1 VLQRIFSF
9 LYGNVPVRFP
19 SDFSLAT
26 SIERLRERTKRSV
39 FSALLRQ
46 AAVGPV
52 DESRVRLHRVI
63 PMFGNS
69 FKPIFVGRFDL
80 DEGRVVLDGRFTMF
94 RLSKIFMTI
103 WLVFALIWTI
113 LATAAALRTV
123 VQDRGRI
130 YDDPVAWLVP
140 LVGVLFFLAG
150 VAFVRGCWWLS
161 RKDMVFLTSVIQA
174 ALHDV
179 RRPDPAAGTER
190 RR

>member
-1 VLQRIFSF
+1 MLQRVFNF
-9 LYGNVPVRFP
+9 LYGDVPVRFP
-19 SDFSLAT
+19 SDFSLVT

-39 FSALLRQ
+39 FSALFRQ

-69 FKPIFVGRFDL
+69 FKPIFLGRFDL

-103 WLVFALIWTI
+103 WLVFALLWTV
-113 LATAAALRTV
+113 LAAAAALKAVAEDGAT
-123 VQDRGRI
+123 I
-130 YDDPVAWLVP
+130 YDPVAWLVP

-174 ALHDV
+174 ALQDV
-179 RRPDPAAGTER
+179 RLPGPPAGTAR

>member
-1 VLQRIFSF
+1 MLHGVFSF
-9 LYGNVPVRFP
+9 LYGDVPVRFP
-19 SDFSLAT
+19 SDFSLRT
-26 SIERLRERTKRSV
+26 SIDRLRERTKRTV

-80 DEGRVVLDGRFTMF
+80 DEGRVVLEGRFTMF

-103 WLVFALIWTI
+103 WLVFALLWTV
-113 LATAAALRTV
+113 LTAAAALKTV
-123 VQDRGRI
+123 AEDGARI
-130 YDDPVAWLVP
+130 HDDPEALLVP

-161 RKDMVFLTSVIQA
+161 RKDMVFLSSVIQA
-174 ALHDV
+174 ALQDI
-179 RRPDPAAGTER
+179 RRPEPPAGTER
-190 RR
+190 GR

>member
-1 VLQRIFSF
+1 MLQRIFSF

-19 SDFSLAT
+19 SDFSLAM
-26 SIERLRERTKRSV
+26 SIERLRQRTKRSV
-39 FSALLRQ
+39 FSALFRQ

-52 DESRVRLHRVI
+52 DESSVRLHRVI

-69 FKPIFVGRFDL
+69 FKPIFVGRFNL
-80 DEGRVVLDGRFTMF
+80 EEGRVVLEGRFTMF

-103 WLVFALIWTI
+103 WLVFALIWTV
-113 LATAAALRTV
+113 LAAAAALKTV
-123 VQDRGRI
+123 AQDRGTI
-130 YDDPVAWLVP
+130 SEDPEALLVP

-161 RKDMVFLTSVIQA
+161 RNDMVFLTSVIQA
-174 ALHDV
+174 ALQDV
-179 RRPDPAAGTER
+179 KPPDRAAGTER

>member
-1 VLQRIFSF
+1 VLQRVFRF
-9 LYGNVPVRFP
+9 LYGDVPVRFP

-39 FSALLRQ
+39 FSALFRQ

-69 FKPIFVGRFDL
+69 FKPIFVGRFDH
-80 DEGRVVLDGRFTMF
+80 DEGRVVLEGRFTMF
-94 RLSKIFMTI
+94 RFSKIFMTI
-103 WLVFALIWTI
+103 WLVFALLWTVF
-113 LATAAALRTV
+113 AAAAALK
-123 VQDRGRI
+123 DSARI
-130 YDDPVAWLVP
+130 YDDPVALLVP

-174 ALHDV
+174 ALQDV

>member
-1 VLQRIFSF
+1 VLQRVLSF
-9 LYGNVPVRFP
+9 LYGDVPVRFP
-19 SDFSLAT
+19 SDFSLMT

-39 FSALLRQ
+39 FSALWLFRQ

-52 DESRVRLHRVI
+52 DESTVRLHRVI

-80 DEGRVVLDGRFTMF
+80 DEGRVVLEGRFTMF
-94 RLSKIFMTI
+94 RFSKIFMTI
-103 WLVFALIWTI
+103 WLVFALLWTV
-113 LATAAALRTV
+113 LAAAAALKAVAEDGATM
-123 VQDRGRI
+123 
-130 YDDPVAWLVP
+130 YDPVAWLVP

-174 ALHDV
+174 ALQDV
-179 RRPDPAAGTER
+179 GTER